1 MRFNISLTPAVAVVG
16 PSADTMDDVMT
27 SVNNG
32 DSSSSSIIWVILF
45 SLVIFMSIISNT
57 IYILTLIL
65 GRCISFRHVLLI
77 SIFLVN
83 ILEYGLLGFEFS
95 LGQDNQFTFSDT
107 SCSIYQ
113 FFIQL
118 SPLLSSSLL
127 VIYILSYQD
136 TKQKISTPLTI
147 IFTMLL
153 VMMLLIPSLMFSEIA
168 VYPSGARYCVIDMSS
183 LGDMVGMD
191 IASQHIITAIYAIVY
206 RAVLAFWLPALIII
220 LPVINMFKMINTEE
234 DKNLSI
240 SLSIAIAISYIVS
253 NLPLATVTTVRQ
265 AFLIQSAPMAYKEK
279 YLLDVMES
287 LLKLLSFFFHVFRPL
302 VCLVL
307 KHGASFSDQDLILN
321 EKLRCEEK
329 RLLKRDEEDS

>member
-45 SLVIFMSIISNT
+45 SLVIFMSIIGNT

-136 TKQKISTPLTI
+136 TKRKISTPLTI

-183 LGDMVGMD
+183 HGVMVGMD
-191 IASQHIITAIYAIVY
+191 ITSQHIITAIYDILY

-279 YLLDVMES
+279 YLLDVMEP
-287 LLKLLSFFFHVFRPL
+287 R
-302 VCLVL
+302 CQTRI
-307 KHGASFSDQDLILN
+307 SFSMRNFDAKKKDY
-321 EKLRCEEK
+321 
-329 RLLKRDEEDS
+329 

>member
-95 LGQDNQFTFSDT
+95 LGQDNQFPFSDT

-136 TKQKISTPLTI
+136 TKRKISTPLTI
-147 IFTMLL
+147 IFTMFL

-183 LGDMVGMD
+183 LGVMVGMD
-191 IASQHIITAIYAIVY
+191 ITSQHIITAIYAIVY

-240 SLSIAIAISYIVS
+240 SLTFTIACSFIVF
-253 NLPLATVTTVRQ
+253 NLPLASLVLIRQ
-265 AFLIQSAPMAYKEK
+265 MVSISHLSLGSSTSWVLQVVQSLFLLFSY
-279 YLLDVMES
+279 
-287 LLKLLSFFFHVFRPL
+287 FFHVFRPL
-302 VCLVL
+302 SCIIV
-307 KHGASFSDQDLILN
+307 AP
-321 EKLRCEEK
+321 EKI
-329 RLLKRDEEDS
+329 EDVFCQSGYRKVQMKTEVA

>member
-1 MRFNISLTPAVAVVG
+1 MFSISDYNLTELKFEDAN
-16 PSADTMDDVMT
+16 T
-27 SVNNG
+27 S
-32 DSSSSSIIWVILF
+32 DSDSSSIIWVILF
-45 SLVIFMSIISNT
+45 SILIILSILSNT
-57 IYILTLIL
+57 VYIVSLSNKSITTTHI
-65 GRCISFRHVLLI
+65 LI
-77 SIFLVN
+77 SCFFIVN
-83 ILEYGLLGFEFS
+83 LLDYSLMIFEFS
-95 LGQDNQFTFSDT
+95 LGSENQFTYPEF
-107 SCSIYQ
+107 SCSFYQ
-113 FFIQL
+113 FFLQL
-118 SPLLSSSLL
+118 
-127 VIYILSYQD
+127 
-136 TKQKISTPLTI
+136 TPLITSTLLLLLILHSFGVRYFLSKTNVMTSSI
-147 IFTMLL
+147 ICVSIIL
-153 VMMLLIPSLMFSEIA
+153 MLLIPSLMFSEIA

-183 LGDMVGMD
+183 LGVMVGMD
-191 IASQHIITAIYAIVY
+191 ITSQHIITAIYTIVY

-240 SLSIAIAISYIVS
+240 SLSIAIAISYIVF

-307 KHGASFSDQDLILN
+307 EHGASLSDQDLILN